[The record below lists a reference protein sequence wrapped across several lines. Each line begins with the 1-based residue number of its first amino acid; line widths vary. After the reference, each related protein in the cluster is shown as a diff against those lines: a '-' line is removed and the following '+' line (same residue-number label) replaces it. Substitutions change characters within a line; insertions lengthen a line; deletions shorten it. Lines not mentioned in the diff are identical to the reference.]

1 MSWEHYLDPLKDD
14 CTSSALIYSDKCI
27 AQVGD
32 WQASPH
38 ELNAYIRLG
47 QAEDSSRLFTNLTY
61 NFKTFRIEQISDGM
75 MFAKNTEKNDEYF
88 IIQKIHPFSKQY
100 MLCAYRNG
108 SDKYKFCIDVYKPSL
123 EIGEC
128 I

>member
-38 ELNAYIRLG
+38 ELNAFIRLG

-61 NFKTFRIEQISDGM
+61 NFKTFRIEQIS
-75 MFAKNTEKNDEYF
+75 DEYF

-108 SDKYKFCIDVYKPSL
+108 SDKYKFCIDIYKPSL